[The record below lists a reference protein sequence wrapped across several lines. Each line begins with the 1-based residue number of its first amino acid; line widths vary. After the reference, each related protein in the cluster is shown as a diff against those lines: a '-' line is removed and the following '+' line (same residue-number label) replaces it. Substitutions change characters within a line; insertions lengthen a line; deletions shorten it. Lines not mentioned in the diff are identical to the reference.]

1 MGARQRL
8 NSVYLI
14 GVLMVAAVI
23 GGIAQSWIVFLVVA
37 GVLTALM
44 VHGADIRFTPTTR
57 HPRKR
62 R

>member
-1 MGARQRL
+1 MGARTRL
-8 NSVYLI
+8 NSLYLI
-14 GVLMVAAVI
+14 GVLMVAAII

-44 VHGADIRFTPTTR
+44 VHGGDIRSSPPPR
-57 HPRKR
+57 DPRKR

>member
-8 NSVYLI
+8 NSLYLG
-14 GVLMVAAVI
+14 GVLIVAAVI
-23 GGIAQSWIVFLVVA
+23 GGSAQSWIVFLVVA
-37 GVLTALM
+37 GLLTSLL
-44 VHGADIRFTPTTR
+44 VQGADIRFTPTTR

>member
-8 NSVYLI
+8 NSVYMI

-44 VHGADIRFTPTTR
+44 VHGGDIRSSPTTR
-57 HPRKR
+57 HPKKR